1 MTMGIRAILGPV
13 SLHKSMVV
21 EVNNQEL
28 IKVLV
33 ASKESQLE
41 LINKYNKSIE
51 KMEPIQSTLDDL
63 IFNVDQYF
71 DMLKKH
77 FGV

>member
-1 MTMGIRAILGPV
+1 MTMGIRAILGLV

-21 EVNNQEL
+21 EVDNQEL

-51 KMEPIQSTLDDL
+51 KMESIQSTLDDL